1 MQVKLRFK
9 YSKLKCDA
17 RAWYAGKVPK
27 IETISL
33 VLFMSRIEP
42 MGGGT
47 RLQRWVD
54 CLVWRHSQGL
64 SGRQQKQPKQLYT
77 GCNNSHCF
85 RFFVP
90 ARDIYHDTVKR
101 ALQKDRWTITHD
113 PFPLQIG
120 KKRLSAD
127 LGAERL
133 ISAERGLQRIV
144 VEVKS
149 FVGQSDVKDLEQALG
164 QYVLYRQILN
174 EMGVER
180 SLYIAI
186 SRPTFNSIFTIELGQ
201 VFLKNQV
208 VKLIVFDD
216 ESEAIVQW
224 IPD

>member
-1 MQVKLRFK
+1 MVSTATATAIHWQQQSYDFK
-9 YSKLKCDA
+9 
-17 RAWYAGKVPK
+17 
-27 IETISL
+27 
-33 VLFMSRIEP
+33 
-42 MGGGT
+42 
-47 RLQRWVD
+47 
-54 CLVWRHSQGL
+54 
-64 SGRQQKQPKQLYT
+64 
-77 GCNNSHCF
+77 
-85 RFFVP
+85 FFVP
-90 ARDIYHDTVKR
+90 AKDIYHDTVKR
-101 ALQKDRWTITHD
+101 ALQKDGWTITHD

-144 VEVKS
+144 VGVKS

-180 SLYIAI
+180 SLYLAV
-186 SRPTFNSIFTIELGQ
+186 SQPTFNSVFTIESGQ
-201 VFLKNQV
+201 LLLKNQV

>member
-1 MQVKLRFK
+1 M
-9 YSKLKCDA
+9 
-17 RAWYAGKVPK
+17 
-27 IETISL
+27 
-33 VLFMSRIEP
+33 
-42 MGGGT
+42 
-47 RLQRWVD
+47 
-54 CLVWRHSQGL
+54 
-64 SGRQQKQPKQLYT
+64 
-77 GCNNSHCF
+77 
-85 RFFVP
+85 P
-90 ARDIYHDTVKR
+90 AKDIYHDTVKR
-101 ALQKDRWTITHD
+101 ALQKDGWTITHD

-127 LGAERL
+127 LGADRPIGFEKG
-133 ISAERGLQRIV
+133 IQRIV

-180 SLYIAI
+180 SLYLAI
-186 SRPTFNSIFTIELGQ
+186 SQPTFNSIFTIELGQ
-201 VFLKNQV
+201 VLIKNQV